1 MEMARDSGEEL
12 GDLLRRYRTESG
24 LTQEELAERAAISA
38 RTVSDIERG
47 LRSMVY
53 RETARR
59 LADALDLEAPYR
71 GAFDRAAR
79 RGSAR
84 GAAAVT
90 RYGNR
95 PRARDCGGT
104 SRCRSSSRSSTR
116 APCIS
121 VAPRSCPTP

>member
-47 LRSMVY
+47 LRIRVY

-59 LADALDLEAPYR
+59 LEDALGLEAPDR
-71 GAFDRAAR
+71 QAFENAAR
-79 RGSAR
+79 PGRAR
-84 GAAAVT
+84 GAAGGS
-90 RYGNR
+90 GNTI
-95 PRARDCGGT
+95 DHV
-104 SRCRSSSRSSTR
+104 SRSGFAVAADKADR
-116 APCIS
+116 A
-121 VAPRSCPTP
+121 